1 MINMAVLRAMAAN
14 GATVEMILAAIEAD
28 LAPPPEKRRK
38 AVTGDRRTPLPDGW
52 SPPTLCVPG
61 WPPEKV
67 ERELQRFK
75 DYALAHGKRYSRW
88 DAAWRNWVSSPYQSN
103 GGNGNGPGI
112 PPKPGSRNDLRE
124 RNGRALNQLKDFAG
138 SGGSSRDGADG
149 WLPFAAS
156 KRP

>member
-28 LAPPPEKRRK
+28 LAPKEKRRQAAK
-38 AVTGDRRTPLPDGW
+38 ERLTTLPDGW

-61 WPPEKV
+61 WSPEKV

-75 DYALAHGKRYSRW
+75 DYAIAHGKRYSRW

-103 GGNGNGPGI
+103 GGNGNGH
-112 PPKPGSRNDLRE
+112 PPQTPRRGSRDELRE
-124 RNGRALNQLKDFAG
+124 RNAGALDQLKDFAG
-138 SGGSSRDGADG
+138 SGGKPGDGADG
-149 WLPFAAS
+149 WLPFAAF